1 MALLRNKIFPA
12 LISASLLCAANA
24 VFAESVA
31 VKQDQIF
38 IADKGLVVKNLL
50 TGQLNQCTV
59 PPLLDPSGNDVT
71 RLLDTA
77 SDVVIKRDYAI
88 VTVHPVNNQGNT
100 LTDTIT
106 VDVSK
111 CFAQKTV
118 PVKECISTVDLNRG
132 VLIIPCVE
140 INGSIVTV
148 HMDRRG
154 NSSNWE
160 VTFFQ
165 NNANMANYSRD
176 DDDDDDDDDDNDR
189 KSKGKNQK

>member
-1 MALLRNKIFPA
+1 MTLLRNKNFSTLIFV
-12 LISASLLCAANA
+12 SLLCAASV

-31 VKQDQIF
+31 IKHNQIF

-50 TGQLNQCTV
+50 TGQPNQCTA

-71 RLLDTA
+71 SLLGTA
-77 SDVVIKRDYAI
+77 TDVVINRDYAI
-88 VTVHPVNNQGNT
+88 VTVHPIDNQGNT

-111 CFAQKTV
+111 CLDQKSI
-118 PVKECISTVDLNRG
+118 PVKECISTVDLDKG
-132 VLIIPCVE
+132 VLTIPCVKV
-140 INGSIVTV
+140 NNSIVTV
-148 HMDRRG
+148 NMDRRG

-165 NNANMANYSRD
+165 NNSTMANYSEEDDDEED
-176 DDDDDDDDDDNDR
+176 DDDDDKTNTD
-189 KSKGKNQK
+189 KQKTP

>member
-1 MALLRNKIFPA
+1 MALLRNKIFSTF
-12 LISASLLCAANA
+12 ISVSLLCCTASS

-31 VKQDQIF
+31 VKHDQIF

-50 TGQLNQCTV
+50 TGQLNQCTA
-59 PPLLDPSGNDVT
+59 PPLLDPNGNDVT
-71 RLLDTA
+71 PLLVTA
-77 SDVVIKRDYAI
+77 TDVVINRDYAI
-88 VTVHPVNNQGNT
+88 VTVHPLDNQGST

-111 CFAQKTV
+111 CFEQKTI
-118 PVKECISTVDLNRG
+118 PVKECISTVDLDRG

-140 INGSIVTV
+140 INNSIVTV

-165 NNANMANYSRD
+165 NNATMANYSSD
-176 DDDDDDDDDDNDR
+176 DDEEDNDR
-189 KSKGKNQK
+189 KSKGKN